1 MEVPVNHV
9 NWMDISPLIV
19 DFQACKQW
27 KAEVPGLVHTPN
39 LDSLH
44 LVADGVPAMQPP
56 IQPKSTA
63 ELSNSNFSPNIPSVD
78 LKAWI

>member
-1 MEVPVNHV
+1 LSISRHV
-9 NWMDISPLIV
+9 NNERLKY
-19 DFQACKQW
+19 QAM
-27 KAEVPGLVHTPN
+27 VHTPK

-78 LKAWI
+78 IKA

>member
-1 MEVPVNHV
+1 LSISRHV
-9 NWMDISPLIV
+9 NNERLKY
-19 DFQACKQW
+19 QAM
-27 KAEVPGLVHTPN
+27 VHTPK
-39 LDSLH
+39 LESLH

-78 LKAWI
+78 LKA